1 MPKRRRSKAFWKNF
15 KFKYKLTI
23 VNENTLEEIVGL
35 RVSKLN
41 GLSVLLSVLTVLFL
55 IAACIIAFTPLRN
68 YLPGYMNSEVRSQI
82 VDNALRV
89 DSLQEL
95 LNRQNLYIMN
105 IQDIFSGKVP
115 IDSVQTLDSLTTVRK
130 DTLMERTKRE
140 EEFRRQ
146 YEENEKYNLT
156 TIVSQPDVNGLILYR
171 PTRGMVS
178 DHFNT
183 DKKHFGTDIAANP
196 NESVLATMDGTVFL
210 STYTA
215 ETGDR
220 RTAQSGFRLDLQ
232 ALRLAAEK
240 RRRPRERRRSHR
252 TGGKQ
257 RNAQHRTASPLRT
270 VVQGTSC
277 QPGEVHRVLK
287 PMTRS
292 GIYDYK

>member
-1 MPKRRRSKAFWKNF
+1 MPRKRSKAFWNNF

-23 VNENTLEEIVGL
+23 INENTLEEIVGL

-41 GLSVLLSVLTVLFL
+41 GLSVLLSVLAVLFL

-115 IDSVQTLDSLTTVRK
+115 IDSVQTLDSRTAARE
-130 DTLMERTKRE
+130 DTLMERTRRE

-215 ETGDR
+215 ETVQHSQDFVSIYKHCGSLLKKEGDR
-220 RTAQSGFRLDLQ
+220 VKGGEAIALVGNSGTLSTGPHLHFELWYKGHPVNP
-232 ALRLAAEK
+232 EK
-240 RRRPRERRRSHR
+240 YI
-252 TGGKQ
+252 
-257 RNAQHRTASPLRT
+257 
-270 VVQGTSC
+270 VF
-277 QPGEVHRVLK
+277 
-287 PMTRS
+287 
-292 GIYDYK
+292 

>member
-1 MPKRRRSKAFWKNF
+1 MPRKRSKAFWNNF

-23 VNENTLEEIVGL
+23 INENTLEEIVGL

-41 GLSVLLSVLTVLFL
+41 GLSVLLSVLAVLFL

-115 IDSVQTLDSLTTVRK
+115 IDSVQTLDSLTAARE

-156 TIVSQPDVNGLILYR
+156 SITSQPDVTGLILYHK
-171 PTRGMVS
+171 S
-178 DHFNT
+178 DRSSDFMRDIREETKFGLIHLFN
-183 DKKHFGTDIAANP
+183 
-196 NESVLATMDGTVFL
+196 VLFL
-210 STYTA
+210 A
-215 ETGDR
+215 KFKI
-220 RTAQSGFRLDLQ
+220 Q
-232 ALRLAAEK
+232 
-240 RRRPRERRRSHR
+240 
-252 TGGKQ
+252 
-257 RNAQHRTASPLRT
+257 
-270 VVQGTSC
+270 
-277 QPGEVHRVLK
+277 
-287 PMTRS
+287 
-292 GIYDYK
+292 